1 MVLTEGSILVHL
13 ASASVLI
20 QRLAIFLIQLFFEE
34 GEVFHYGGAV
44 TDIAL
49 THAFHLS
56 GILFTLIIFD
66 GIIGF
71 HRQIAAEVMKVSV
84 ASIHMNANFLAIA
97 FQFLQFGVNLI
108 VGCNFDV
115 LGAKVFRNRGHS
127 VHVSVDRK
135 SVL

>member
-20 QRLAIFLIQLFFEE
+20 QSVHLRLAIFLIQLFFEE

-49 THAFHLS
+49 SHAFHLS
-56 GILFTLIIFD
+56 GILSTLIIFD

-71 HRQIAAEVMKVSV
+71 NRQIAAEVMKVSV

-97 FQFLQFGVNLI
+97 FQFL
-108 VGCNFDV
+108 
-115 LGAKVFRNRGHS
+115 
-127 VHVSVDRK
+127 
-135 SVL
+135 